1 MGIWDLNTFG
11 LKDGFCTPTLKFHPS
26 PSQAKSS
33 VETKLRALLLTTSL
47 KWAVG

>member
-11 LKDGFCTPTLKFHPS
+11 LKDGFCTPTLKLDPS

-33 VETKLRALLLTTSL
+33 VETKLRAVLLTTSL